1 MAICWWIEYGNLLWW
16 TPHPVITKSMKSK
29 KKKRRKLTGCFLLC
43 VGQELCWV
51 NVFFFSLLASLFN
64 WGRIMLGS
72 FFHQKK
78 KKKELG
84 VVWPTTPVPFFFFLG
99 IISQ

>member
-29 KKKRRKLTGCFLLC
+29 KKERRKLTGCFLLC

-64 WGRIMLGS
+64 WGRIMLES
-72 FFHQKK
+72 FFHQKEEEEEEEEEDTRKEIK
-78 KKKELG
+78 KVLKNKNKK
-84 VVWPTTPVPFFFFLG
+84 
-99 IISQ
+99 

>member
-1 MAICWWIEYGNLLWW
+1 
-16 TPHPVITKSMKSK
+16 MKSK

-78 KKKELG
+78 EEEDTRKEIKKVLKKKKKKKELG
-84 VVWPTTPVPFFFFLG
+84 VVWPTMHPSAFFFWV
-99 IISQ
+99 